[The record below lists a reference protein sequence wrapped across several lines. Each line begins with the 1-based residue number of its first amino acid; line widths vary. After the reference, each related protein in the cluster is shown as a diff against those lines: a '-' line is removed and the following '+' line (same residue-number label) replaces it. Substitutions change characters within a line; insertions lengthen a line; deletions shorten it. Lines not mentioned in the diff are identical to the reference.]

1 MKAPVRYIWIGM
13 ILCFLSVSLAVICI
27 KAEDQSDD
35 EKNDEALQP
44 AEHFVYRHLM
54 SDQGL
59 IKTGFSDQPVY
70 LSESLGLWMEFLI
83 SKKTASISMSNIST

>member
-1 MKAPVRYIWIGM
+1 M
-13 ILCFLSVSLAVICI
+13 ILCFLSVSLAVGCI

-59 IKTGFSDQPVY
+59 IKNRLFRPACLLVGIAWLVDGVFDQQKRRRAFP
-70 LSESLGLWMEFLI
+70 
-83 SKKTASISMSNIST
+83 